1 MPIVLFTLLWALSC
15 IDAPYP
21 KELLLQHVPTL
32 FMLAGLVVARR
43 RGWVSPA
50 SVSLVLLFMML
61 HLLGARYLYSY
72 VPYDD
77 WSYWLL
83 DERISDRFGF
93 TRNHYDRVV
102 HFAFG
107 LLLVYPAREF
117 LDRQWPIVGPTS
129 GWLAFQFILASSALY
144 EIGEWAIAVTLAPDW
159 AEHYNGQQGDMWDA
173 QKDMA
178 LAAAGAVA
186 ALALMRM
193 PNLRLSLAKRT
204 KGNVSIRIR

>member
-1 MPIVLFTLLWALSC
+1 MPLLLFVMVWALSC
-15 IDAPYP
+15 IGAPYP
-21 KELLLQHVPTL
+21 KELVLQHLPTL

-43 RGWVSPA
+43 RGCLSPV

-83 DERISDRFGF
+83 GQSVSVRFGF
-93 TRNHYDRVV
+93 ARNHYDRVV

-117 LDRQWPIVGPTS
+117 LNRQWPIVGRTS

-159 AEHYNGQQGDMWDA
+159 AEHYNGQQGDAWDA

-193 PNLRLSLAKRT
+193 SEVRLPFGKRT
-204 KGNVSIRIR
+204 IGNVSERGG